1 MSGFD
6 QVVKLT
12 EEEPLSRGLPAA
24 LRLAISL
31 PDQTWAEWL
40 RLEVMG
46 YFNDNPAM
54 NEGVVVPKY
63 RSVPGE
69 WHDEQGRALV
79 LTDPQL
85 GFLNQIPLRYGVA
98 ELETVAGKAQG
109 SVGMRLPDQARIIR
123 EVLKVEVSTFQFRPS
138 SVAQV
143 LANIRMT
150 ALDHLWQRKAAL
162 ATPITEGKLEK
173 QEEIFLLKPAIWG
186 VGLDL
191 KALWRKTF
199 SRR

>member
-12 EEEPLSRGLPAA
+12 EEEPLSRSLPAA
-24 LRLAISL
+24 LRLATSL
-31 PDQTWAEWL
+31 PDQAWAEWL

-46 YFNDNPAM
+46 YFNDNPSM
-54 NEGVVVPKY
+54 NKGTVVPTY

-69 WHDEQGRALV
+69 WHDEHGRPLV
-79 LTDPQL
+79 LTDPKL
-85 GFLNQIPLRYGVA
+85 GFVNQIPLRYGVA
-98 ELETVAGKAQG
+98 ELEAVAGKVEG
-109 SVGMRLPDQARIIR
+109 SVAMRLPDQAQIIR
-123 EVLKVEVSTFQFRPS
+123 EVLKVEVSVFQFRPS

-143 LANIRMT
+143 LTNIRLT
-150 ALDHLWQRKAAL
+150 ALDHLWARKTAL
-162 ATPITEGKLEK
+162 ATLSAEGKLEK
-173 QEEIFLLKPAIWG
+173 QEEIFLLRPAIWG

-199 SRR
+199 RRR